1 MFFVVEGGAKGCLA
15 HVFCDGGG
23 GAKGW
28 LAHVFCGGE
37 GGGKG
42 LAGAC
47 TFVIRIRA
55 GMTGDVV
62 ARGKKTSGFGTHCVV
77 ITG

>member
-1 MFFVVEGGAKGCLA
+1 MGGEQRAGWRMFFVVEGGGTKI
-15 HVFCDGGG
+15 
-23 GAKGW
+23 W
-28 LAHVFCGGE
+28 LTHVFCGGE

-77 ITG
+77 VTG